1 MSNNAKQLSAKRIRT
16 RNNVIVYIVLSILA
30 VIWLFPVAWV
40 VMTSFRAEKGSYV
53 STFYSE
59 IARWTTTSSCS
70 PIRACS
76 TSRRCS

>member
-40 VMTSFRAEKGSYV
+40 A
-53 STFYSE
+53 
-59 IARWTTTSSCS
+59 
-70 PIRACS
+70 
-76 TSRRCS
+76 